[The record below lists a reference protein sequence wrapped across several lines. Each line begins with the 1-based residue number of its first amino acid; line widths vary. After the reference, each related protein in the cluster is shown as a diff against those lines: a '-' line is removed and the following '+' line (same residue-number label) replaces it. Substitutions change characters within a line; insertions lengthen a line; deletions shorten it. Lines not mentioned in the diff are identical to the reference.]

1 MKVFRYIIPALSAAL
16 LTTAC
21 DNREQMPELRTGEV
35 RECTFSASSEQTT
48 KTYVDGLS
56 VLWEAGDEI
65 AVFDDAGSEKAVL
78 ALESGAGTKSA
89 TFKGAVSSAATK
101 FFAAYPAASVSAASD
116 SILTVSVPAEQKL
129 VAGGRN
135 LDPAALVGVAATA
148 GTELSFKNVIAA
160 IRFTVDMKN
169 IVSVSL
175 KGNAGEKVAGTVK
188 VDATNG
194 EIVEVADSLTEVTL
208 TPAGE
213 TFEPGQ
219 YVFTLLP
226 AQFPQ
231 GLTLTFTDKEG
242 NATERVNNTDLTI
255 ARSRLLDLG
264 AFIKLYDSELSF
276 NPGESKDIRVL
287 SQGVTG
293 LAAENVPD
301 GWKVDAASLADG
313 LLKITAPS
321 AGAAVPAG
329 AFDLK
334 GTSAAGNTVVSDDV
348 VVRFY
353 GINSREEFLEFR
365 SLYQGDD
372 ATDNARL
379 NAPVVDPAVIGKY
392 LVDGAVSLNSDLS
405 FTTDDMLL
413 KAYIIKYWNLPLEGN
428 GHTINIDFEGTVS
441 LCAIFQYLGADVRN
455 LNIAGKSVVA
465 YAGES
470 QFASLAAFATNNTLE
485 IKNVSSTVAFSSST
499 KVGNFGGILAYANQ
513 GTLTLD
519 GCSFSGSFDYAPEAV
534 AAAPAFGG
542 LVGRS
547 NTTLTIKNSSV
558 DAAFNIALDN
568 RTLCA
573 AATSGVGGILGV
585 ANAEKSVTLENVT
598 NKAVIKVTGVNAGED
613 RTHFAQIIGNNLAGA
628 DLASCTEEG
637 SVTFEDYVGPSVA
650 FAKTELASFKY
661 GDSAKYDFTVENL
674 NGATLVSASVS
685 EAPKGWT
692 VDLAHATETEPYVT
706 VTAPSQ
712 DDIKAGTAAGAGE
725 IVIVVKTT
733 RNEEGTNVV
742 KPAVRLYGINSLEEA
757 NTFVSLYDKN
767 VKTTAADTR
776 DNEQT
781 EKAAQFVS
789 DYMQDGKIVFNSD
802 IDLGARTNFFMH
814 WVQNPIDGNN
824 RTLTLAISGTG
835 GVVAFCQHLVC
846 PISNLNLAGS
856 VTFKG
861 ARTTVCNVAS
871 LAGTVRMAMTISNV
885 HSTMTLNYQPNN
897 VSTRDHTPVDKNNK
911 GLNLFVGGIA
921 AMQANNQKVIYD
933 GCSYSGTMNV
943 DYRVKSVGGIVGQGA
958 GSGTYGLADPIDNH
972 GMSTVDG
979 CSFSGVINVNTKV
992 KSVSNYTTVGG
1003 LIGEVSRNCKIM
1015 NSEVSGKITVDAVS
1029 IKNDQAEFAAP
1040 VGGLVGRMSNVA
1052 LLEISDSKTTDSM
1065 EIVVKNLHNTAQAV
1079 TASNNTFNKIV
1090 GNKYEAYLTLN
1101 NVTAGGSVKL
1111 SWYKDLLEPIE
1122 Y

>member
-16 LTTAC
+16 LMTAC
-21 DNREQMPELRTGEV
+21 DNREQMPELRSDTV
-35 RECTFSASSEQTT
+35 RECVFSASSEQTT

-56 VLWEAGDEI
+56 ILWEAGDEI

-78 ALESGAGTKSA
+78 TLDSGAGTKSA
-89 TFKGAVSSAATK
+89 TFKGTVSSAATK

-116 SILTVSVPAEQKL
+116 SVLTIAVPAEQKL
-129 VAGGRN
+129 VADGRN

-175 KGNAGEKVAGTVK
+175 KGNSGEKLAGTVK

-287 SQGVTG
+287 SQGVGG
-293 LAAENVPD
+293 LAVENVPD

-313 LLKITAPS
+313 LLKITAPA

-334 GTSAAGNTVVSDDV
+334 GTSAAGNAVVSDDV
-348 VVRFY
+348 VIRLY
-353 GINSREEFLEFR
+353 GINSTEEFLAFR

-372 ATDNARL
+372 ASDNDRL
-379 NAPVVDPAVIGKY
+379 NSPVVDPAVIGKY

-441 LCAIFQYLGADVRN
+441 LCALFQYLGADVRN
-455 LNIAGKSVVA
+455 LNIAGKSSVA
-465 YAGES
+465 YSGDARL
-470 QFASLAAFATNNTLE
+470 ASLAAFATNNTLE

-534 AAAPAFGG
+534 SAAPAFGG
-542 LVGRS
+542 LVGRANS
-547 NTTLTIKNSSV
+547 TLTIKNSSV
-558 DAAFNIALDN
+558 EAPFNIALDN
-568 RTLCA
+568 RKLCT

-585 ANAEKSVTLENVT
+585 ANAEKAVSLENVT
-598 NKAVIKVTGVNAGED
+598 NKAVITVTGVNAGED
-613 RTHFAQIIGNNLAGA
+613 RTHFAQIVGNNLAGA

-637 SVTFEDYVGPSVA
+637 SITFEDYVGPAVV

-692 VDLAHATETEPYVT
+692 VDLAHATETEPYIT

-712 DDIKAGTAAGAGE
+712 EDIKAGAAEGAGE

-733 RNEEGTNVV
+733 RDEEGTNVV
-742 KPAVRLYGINSLEEA
+742 KPAVRLYGINSKSEFNAFKAVYGATA
-757 NTFVSLYDKN
+757 NTPVTTGLDDWLVDGAITLNTDLEFSKNTSGDIQSNAFVLKYL
-767 VKTTAADTR
+767 VLPL
-776 DNEQT
+776 E
-781 EKAAQFVS
+781 
-789 DYMQDGKIVFNSD
+789 
-802 IDLGARTNFFMH
+802 
-814 WVQNPIDGNN
+814 GNN
-824 RTLTLAISGTG
+824 RTVKCTIAGTAGIIAFIQNIQADVRNLYLDGSYVFTGTG
-835 GVVAFCQHLVC
+835 AVRMGA
-846 PISNLNLAGS
+846 LAGY
-856 VTFKG
+856 VG
-861 ARTTVCNVAS
+861 GDITV
-871 LAGTVRMAMTISNV
+871 SNV
-885 HSTMTLNYQPNN
+885 HVKKTATLEFNTSKTTGIANTHFGGLIGQMFGNQTTGNFTVNIVNCSVEGTLSTQQVPTTL
-897 VSTRDHTPVDKNNK
+897 
-911 GLNLFVGGIA
+911 GGFVGQGGIGA
-921 AMQANNQKVIYD
+921 TSCFNFTDCEFSGTINFKQTGHYNVNNSHAGGRIGGIIGDLSRKATFTRVVN
-933 GCSYSGTMNV
+933 SGTMNADFGNKV
-943 DYRVKSVGGIVGQGA
+943 FNYKQAAGFGGIAGRNTAVAPGYTMGTEMTDVENKAAITIVNVQKNANEFGYNSETGEYIYNGSIGQIIGTRLLA
-958 GSGTYGLADPIDNH
+958 PSVYENVKESGSI
-972 GMSTVDG
+972 
-979 CSFSGVINVNTKV
+979 
-992 KSVSNYTTVGG
+992 SVS
-1003 LIGEVSRNCKIM
+1003 L
-1015 NSEVSGKITVDAVS
+1015 
-1029 IKNDQAEFAAP
+1029 AE
-1040 VGGLVGRMSNVA
+1040 
-1052 LLEISDSKTTDSM
+1052 
-1065 EIVVKNLHNTAQAV
+1065 
-1079 TASNNTFNKIV
+1079 
-1090 GNKYEAYLTLN
+1090 
-1101 NVTAGGSVKL
+1101 
-1111 SWYKDLLEPIE
+1111 
-1122 Y
+1122 